1 MEAIITMLAEQA
13 QHIMTDEGMVQEMNR
28 RCATEEE
35 RKEYL
40 LVASI
45 YAQIKYNGEDFFKVF
60 GIQGYSFGF
69 WIQ

>member
-45 YAQIKYNGEDFFKVF
+45 YAQIKYNGEDFFKVL
-60 GIQGYSFGF
+60 QHAR
-69 WIQ
+69 